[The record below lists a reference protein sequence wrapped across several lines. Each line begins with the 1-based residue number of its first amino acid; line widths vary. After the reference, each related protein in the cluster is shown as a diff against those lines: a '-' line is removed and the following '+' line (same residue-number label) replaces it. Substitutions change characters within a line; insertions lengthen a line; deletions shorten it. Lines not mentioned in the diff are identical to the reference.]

1 MSTSAETR
9 ESPRFHA
16 DRPDD
21 LRQAGFT
28 HRLAYI
34 IRELPA
40 RLSALAPALQVP
52 PGGRVL
58 DFGCAEKPYRSLF
71 AADIEFI
78 GADLAGNPHA
88 DIEIAP
94 DGTLP
99 LPDGSVDAVLS
110 TQVLEHV
117 LDPRA
122 YLEEAYRVLRP
133 GGRLLL
139 STHGIMVFHPDPVDL
154 WRWTCQGLRRV
165 VAEAGFEVVRFE
177 GIMGLGGTGLQLF
190 QDSIHHR
197 LPRRLRPALCAV
209 LQRLIALVDR
219 FEPAASRDANALVFA
234 VIAEKPWP

>member
-9 ESPRFHA
+9 ESPRFHS

-21 LRQAGFT
+21 LRRAAPT

-40 RLSALAPALQVP
+40 RLSALAPALQVAA
-52 PGGRVL
+52 GARVL
-58 DFGCAEKPYRSLF
+58 DYGCAEKPYRHLF
-71 AADIEFI
+71 GADVEFL
-78 GADLAGNPHA
+78 GADLPGNPHA

-99 LPDGSVDAVLS
+99 LDDDSVDAILS

-117 LDPRA
+117 LDPHA
-122 YLEEAYRVLRP
+122 YLAEAYRVLRP

-165 VAEAGFEVVRFE
+165 VTEPGFEVVRFE
-177 GIMGLGGTGLQLF
+177 GIMGLGATGLQLF
-190 QDSIHHR
+190 QDSVHHR
-197 LPRRLRPALCAV
+197 LPRRLRPVLCAV
-209 LQRLIALVDR
+209 VQRLIALVDR
-219 FEPAASRDANALVFA
+219 FEPDASRDANALVFA
-234 VIAEKPWP
+234 LIAEKPWP